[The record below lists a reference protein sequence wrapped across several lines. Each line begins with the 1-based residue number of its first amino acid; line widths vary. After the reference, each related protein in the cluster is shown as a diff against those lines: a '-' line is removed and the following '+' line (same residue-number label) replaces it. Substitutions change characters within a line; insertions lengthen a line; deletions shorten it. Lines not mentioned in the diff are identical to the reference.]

1 MSYFG
6 KRTKPKVLAEPKNFV
21 FRASE
26 LKILLEASLSRL
38 EKDIFINLASL
49 EGMTFSCAVKQLPY
63 SESSA
68 KTVIRR
74 LKAKQLIECGN
85 KNNTNVPL
93 VLTDFGRKIFS
104 VLDNR
109 WLQKLL

>member
-6 KRTKPKVLAEPKNFV
+6 KR
-21 FRASE
+21 E
-26 LKILLEASLSRL
+26 LKILLDASLSRL
-38 EKDIFINLASL
+38 ERQIFLNLASL

-68 KTVIRR
+68 KAVIRR
-74 LKAKQLIECGN
+74 LKAKQLIECGD
-85 KNNTNVPL
+85 KNNMNVPL
-93 VLTDFGRKIFS
+93 FMTDFGRKIFA

>member
-6 KRTKPKVLAEPKNFV
+6 LEKKR
-21 FRASE
+21 

-38 EKDIFINLASL
+38 EKKIFLDLARY

-63 SESSA
+63 PESSA
-68 KTVIRR
+68 KNIIRR
-74 LKAKQLIECGN
+74 LKAKQLVECGD
-85 KNNTNVPL
+85 KSNTNVPL
-93 VLTDFGRKIFS
+93 FLTGFGRKIFS

-109 WLQKLL
+109 WLQKLF